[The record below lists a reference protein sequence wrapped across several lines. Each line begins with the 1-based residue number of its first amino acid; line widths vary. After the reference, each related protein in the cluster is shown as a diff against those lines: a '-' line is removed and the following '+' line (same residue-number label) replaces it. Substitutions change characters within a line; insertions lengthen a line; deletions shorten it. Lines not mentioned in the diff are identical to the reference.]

1 MSQFIL
7 ASNSPRRKE
16 LLSLLGLDF
25 TIQVSPIDER
35 AVEAALPQHLRTP
48 SQLVAQMAQAKGLA
62 VANHAQAGQIV
73 IAADT
78 IVAYDNQILHK
89 PKDEA
94 DAQAM
99 LSKLSGQTHTVYTGM
114 SVIYLTENT
123 ENTEN
128 PIVHTSVTATDVT
141 FRTLTQQE
149 IQDYIAT
156 GEPMDKA
163 GAYGIQGKGCILVD
177 RIQGDYLNVVGLSL
191 TALYEE
197 LRANGVEIT
206 KFW

>member
-1 MSQFIL
+1 MSQIIL

-16 LLSLLGLDF
+16 LLSLLGIDF

-35 AVEAALPQHLRTP
+35 EIEAALPPQMRTP
-48 SQLVAQMAQAKGLA
+48 PQLVAQMAQAKGLA
-62 VANHAQAGQIV
+62 VAKHAQAGQIV

-78 IVAYDNQILHK
+78 IVAYAGEILHK
-89 PKDEA
+89 PKDTA

-99 LSKLSGQTHTVYTGM
+99 LTKLSGQTHTVYTGM
-114 SVIYLTENT
+114 SVIYLSEN
-123 ENTEN
+123 NT
-128 PIVHTSVTATDVT
+128 PTVHTSVTATDVT
-141 FRTLTQQE
+141 FRKLTQTE
-149 IQDYIAT
+149 IQAYIAT

-163 GAYGIQGKGCILVD
+163 GAYGIQGKGCVFVE

-197 LRANGVEIT
+197 LQANGIELT
-206 KFW
+206 KYWS

>member
-1 MSQFIL
+1 MSQIIL

-35 AVEAALPQHLRTP
+35 AIEAALPPDMRTP
-48 SQLVAQMAQAKGLA
+48 PQLVAQMAQAKGLA
-62 VANHAQAGQIV
+62 VAEHAQAGQIV

-78 IVAYDNQILHK
+78 IVAYADEILHK
-89 PKDEA
+89 PKDAA

-123 ENTEN
+123 EN

-149 IQDYIAT
+149 ILDYIAT

-163 GAYGIQGKGCILVD
+163 GAYGIQGKGCILVE
-177 RIQGDYLNVVGLSL
+177 RIHGDYLNVVGLSL

-197 LRANGVEIT
+197 LGTNGVDIT

>member
-1 MSQFIL
+1 MSKIIL

-16 LLSLLGLDF
+16 LLSLLGVDF
-25 TIQVSPIDER
+25 TVQVSPIDER
-35 AVEAALPQHLRTP
+35 AVEAALPPQMRTP
-48 SQLVAQMAQAKGLA
+48 AQLVAQMAQAKGLA
-62 VANHAQAGQIV
+62 VADQAQAGQIV

-78 IVAYDNQILHK
+78 IVAYAGEILHK

-99 LSKLSGQTHTVYTGM
+99 LSRLSGQTHTVYTGM
-114 SVIYLTENT
+114 SVIYLTENDA
-123 ENTEN
+123 
-128 PIVHTSVTATDVT
+128 PAVHTSVTATDVT

-149 IQDYIAT
+149 IQNYIAT

-163 GAYGIQGKGCILVD
+163 GAYGIQGKGCILVE
-177 RIQGDYLNVVGLSL
+177 RIEGDYLNVVGLSL

-197 LRANGVEIT
+197 LRANGMDVT
-206 KFW
+206 KNW